1 MDAPGPSPHTIA
13 GKGAGQVGD
22 LSVWIV
28 PVLLVAIPVYGLA
41 RGVNVYQAFVD
52 GAADAWPIT
61 RQLLPYMVAIFT
73 AIGLFRTSGA
83 MTAFVRLVTPL
94 VAHLG
99 IPAEVVPLAIVRPLS
114 GNASL
119 ALVIELIRRHGPDS
133 LVARIG
139 ATMQGAA
146 DTTFYIVAVYFAHV
160 GVRRTRWAL
169 PVGLMGDLAGFLA
182 AVWICHR
189 VFGPG

>member
-1 MDAPGPSPHTIA
+1 MADIS
-13 GKGAGQVGD
+13 
-22 LSVWIV
+22 LWIV
-28 PVLLVAIPVYGLA
+28 PILLVAIPVYGLM

-73 AIGLFRTSGA
+73 AIGLFRSTGA
-83 MTAFVRLVTPL
+83 MAAFTHALAPVVSRLGL
-94 VAHLG
+94 
-99 IPAEVVPLAIVRPLS
+99 PADVVPLSLVRPLS
-114 GNASL
+114 GNAAL
-119 ALVIELIRRHGPDS
+119 ALVIELMKQHGPDS
-133 LVARIG
+133 LAARIG

-169 PVGLMGDLAGFLA
+169 PVGLIGDFAGFAA
-182 AVWICHR
+182 AVWICTRLFAHR
-189 VFGPG
+189 